1 MENNKE
7 TIIGPDASTEVDFE
21 TMEQIQDSQSEIDFN
36 NLSQFEYDESR
47 ATEIK
52 VKLDEKKDE
61 LRTKVYALSMTEKTF
76 QNYCDFMKNNAEWSG
91 TEALGV
97 KEVVKELEKIK
108 KDGGVKNSVI
118 FLSILPL
125 EASHYFLSKS
135 KGSGL
140 ASAEKFLEIYK
151 PIDQAL
157 NDAKNDVMGL
167 KDLEKEYAAVMQ
179 GITLE

>member
-21 TMEQIQDSQSEIDFN
+21 TIEQIQDNQNGFN
-36 NLSQFEYDESR
+36 ELNEFETQYDEVKVNQ
-47 ATEIK
+47 IK
-52 VKLDEKKDE
+52 FMLDGKKEE
-61 LRTKVYALSMTEKTF
+61 LKTKVYALSMTEKTF
-76 QNYCDFMKNNAEWSG
+76 QNYYDFMTNDAEWNG

-97 KEVVKELEKIK
+97 KEVIKELDKIK
-108 KDGGVKNSVI
+108 KEGGVKNSVI

-135 KGSGL
+135 KGKGL
-140 ASAEKFLEIYK
+140 ESAEKFLEIYK

-157 NDAKNDVMGL
+157 NDAKNDVMDI
-167 KDLEKEYAAVMQ
+167 KDLEKEYAAAMQ